1 MDKEILDMIKTK
13 LLEFKIT
20 LESAIDELDVD
31 AMDSSSTGK
40 TIALDFDDADLTNI
54 QISIDSVAGQLQNL
68 SDEIDTYL

>member
-1 MDKEILDMIKTK
+1 MIKTK